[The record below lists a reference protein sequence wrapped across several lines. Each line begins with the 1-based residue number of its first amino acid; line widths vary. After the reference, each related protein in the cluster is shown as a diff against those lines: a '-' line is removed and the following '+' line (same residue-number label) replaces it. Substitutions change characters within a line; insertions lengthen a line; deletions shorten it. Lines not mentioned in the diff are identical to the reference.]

1 MPALSEYS
9 NVHNTVFNIIIN
21 KGYKLWY
28 NKETEMYCAEKNRW
42 DFMADTPCSLLGIIS
57 IYEYKNPQSY
67 QEYWW
72 KDESSLSE
80 KNLSTQA
87 PSYISIVEKKL

>member
-9 NVHNTVFNIIIN
+9 NVHNTVFTIITK

-28 NKETEMYCAEKNRW
+28 DKITETYCAEKDGW

-57 IYEYKNPQSY
+57 IFEYKNPQTY
-67 QEYWW
+67 EEYWW
-72 KDESSLSE
+72 KEESSLSE
-80 KNLSTQA
+80 ENLRDHSPNYT
-87 PSYISIVEKKL
+87 SVIKK